1 MKKIL
6 KYTFGIVIAIGVIV
20 IYKNILE
27 EPTKKRTPRPVDIG
41 LGTYIAFYNIDNEA
55 KVMVNDSLIFNS
67 GMINNNPS
75 LVLDI
80 GLEEYLKSGNNIVRV
95 EIYNDDCS
103 TCHHNPWEVR
113 YEFIENYQVIDY
125 VNDGSFEE
133 STSGGLKFEKV
144 YEIFHTPVE

>member
-6 KYTFGIVIAIGVIV
+6 KYSLGILFVIGIIV
-20 IYKNILE
+20 IYNIILD

-55 KVMVNDSLIFNS
+55 KVTVNDSLVFMS

-80 GLEEYLKSGNNIVRV
+80 GLEEYLKSGNNSVRV
-95 EIYNDDCS
+95 ELYNDECNN
-103 TCHHNPWEVR
+103 CHHNPWEVR
-113 YEFIENYQVIDY
+113 YEFIENNEVVDY
-125 VNDGSFEE
+125 VNESSSDE

-144 YEIFHTPVE
+144 YEITYSPEE